1 MSSIAYDLTQVKAF
15 VLDMDGVI
23 SCAISPLG
31 ADGNPSRTVNVKDGY
46 AMQHA
51 VKQGYIVAILSGG
64 KCAAMERRSRLLG
77 LQYIFMGVK
86 HKITS
91 LQAMMQET
99 GLKPEQICYIG
110 DDLPDV
116 PVMNAVGLPVAPADA
131 APEAKDAA
139 RYISQIKGG
148 YGVVREVIEQ
158 TLRAQDAW
166 GSESAF
172 GW

>member
-1 MSSIAYDLTQVKAF
+1 MSIAYDLTQIKAF

-51 VKQGYIVAILSGG
+51 VKLGYIVAILSGG
-64 KCAAMERRSRLLG
+64 RCAAMEQRSRLLG

-86 HKITS
+86 HKMAS

-139 RYISQIKGG
+139 RYISQIEGG
-148 YGVVREVIEQ
+148 CGVVREVIEQ
-158 TLRAQDAW
+158 TLRAQGTW